1 MMFGAKE
8 EKKEGK
14 RIVSF
19 GVRIA
24 SFSKVAGE
32 GLMEK
37 GTFEPGCEGN
47 QRGDRRCATWM

>member
-1 MMFGAKE
+1 MLRRKQ
-8 EKKEGK
+8 KEGK

-24 SFSKVAGE
+24 SFSKVARK

-47 QRGDRRCATWM
+47 QEIGDVPRGCE